1 MWMRI
6 GRVVLGLSLGLALGG
21 TPRASAR
28 PPHLGGEALY
38 ALTAGNTI
46 FRLDSAAPNVI
57 LESHYSWGV
66 PETEA
71 LLGLDYRPATGQLYA
86 FDTAGQMYLVHFD
99 ESLATPVGVGPF
111 TPILAGLV
119 FGMDFNPVAGHITV
133 VSDVAENWRLSPNT
147 GATLATDALLAYAVG
162 DPNEGLN
169 PHLVAL
175 AHTNSLPDATTTTL
189 YGIDS
194 DLDVLVTV
202 GGIDGDPAPDSG
214 QLFTVGPLGVDT
226 NNFVGFDISPGGVA
240 YAAMLVGFDVQLY
253 TLDLTTGAAT
263 LVGILGDGTVVI
275 RSVTAVPAPVSVNPA
290 AVGLTT
296 SNKLVLF
303 DPAAPE
309 VLLNLFTPT
318 GIVSGETL
326 LALDFRPATG
336 QLYGLGSTSQVYTL
350 SFSTGAALPIGSAFS
365 PALSGAEFGFDFNP
379 APDHLRVASDIAQNF
394 RLDPDTG
401 ATTATDAS
409 LAYAAG
415 DPNEGVNPNLVGSAF
430 SGNFANTAS
439 TTLYGID
446 SALDVLVLQGSVHG
460 FPVSPDAGQLYTIGA
475 LGADTTDKVGFDIL
489 SASTAYASLTAP
501 LGTDSQLHRL
511 NLSSGAAELIGTIA
525 GGEVIRGV
533 AVIPAPPAHQLWL
546 PLVQR

>member
-1 MWMRI
+1 
-6 GRVVLGLSLGLALGG
+6 
-21 TPRASAR
+21 
-28 PPHLGGEALY
+28 LGGEALY

-46 FRLDSAAPNVI
+46 FRLDGAAPNVI
-57 LESHYSWGV
+57 LESRYIWGV

-71 LLGLDYRPATGQLYA
+71 LLGLDFRPATGQLYA

-99 ESLATPVGVGPF
+99 EALATPVGGGPF
-111 TPILAGLV
+111 TSTLAGLV
-119 FGMDFNPVAGHITV
+119 FGMDFNPVAGHIAV
-133 VSDVAENWRLSPNT
+133 VSDVAENWRLNPNT
-147 GATLATDALLAYAVG
+147 GAILATDALLAYAMG
-162 DPNEGLN
+162 DPNEGLD

-175 AHTNSLPDATTTTL
+175 AHTNSFPDATTTTL

-194 DLDVLVTV
+194 DLDALVTV
-202 GGIDGDPAPDSG
+202 GGLDGDPAPDSG

-226 NNFVGFDISPGGVA
+226 NNFVGFDISPDGVA

-253 TLDLTTGAAT
+253 TLDLAIGAAT
-263 LVGILGDGTVVI
+263 PVGILGDGTVGI
-275 RSVTAVPAPVSVNPA
+275 RSVTAAPRPVNVNSA

-296 SNKLVLF
+296 SNKLVVF
-303 DPAAPE
+303 DPAAPG

-326 LALDFRPATG
+326 LGLDFRPATG
-336 QLYGLGSTSQVYTL
+336 QLYALGSTSQVYTL

-379 APDHLRVASDIAQNF
+379 AADHLRVTSVIAQNF

-401 ATTATDAS
+401 ATTATGAS
-409 LAYAAG
+409 LAYATG
-415 DPNEGVNPNLVGSAF
+415 DPNEGASPNLVASAH
-430 SGNFANTAS
+430 SSNFAHSTS

-446 SALDVLVLQGSVHG
+446 STLDMLVLQGSVNG
-460 FPVSPDAGQLYTIGA
+460 FPTSPDAGQLYTLGA
-475 LGADTTDKVGFDIL
+475 LGVDTADWVGFDIL
-489 SASTAYASLTAP
+489 SSGTAYASLTAP
-501 LGTDSQLHRL
+501 LGTDSQLYRL
-511 NLSSGAAELIGTIA
+511 NLASGAAELIGTIA

-533 AVIPAPPAHQLWL
+533 AVIPGPPVHQLWL